1 MSAPP
6 GAPGELAAG
15 DRPAHVRPDD
25 GSSPATTAT
34 TARRPERAEVEDLLF
49 REAELLDEWELDSW
63 LTLYTDDSTYVVPA
77 TDAVDGSP
85 DTDLMLIDDDR
96 LRMTLRVERLNSR
109 KAHREYPHS
118 SCRHLVTNVRV
129 GEPGRDG
136 APDEIPVRASF
147 VVWRSRNGK
156 DVMFVGGYRYRLV
169 DTPDGLR
176 IRHKRVELDMSS
188 LRPANDVAT
197 IL

>member
-1 MSAPP
+1 VSAPTESLAEGDVP
-6 GAPGELAAG
+6 GPAPDG
-15 DRPAHVRPDD
+15 DRPAHVRPPDEPV
-25 GSSPATTAT
+25 GPAAT
-34 TARRPERAEVEDLLF
+34 VARPSRVDVEDLLF
-49 REAELLDEWELDSW
+49 REAELLDEWDLDTW

-77 TDAVDGSP
+77 TDAIDGSP

-96 LRMTLRVERLNSR
+96 LRMTLRVDRLNSR

-118 SCRHLVTNVRV
+118 SCRHMVTNVRV
-129 GEPGRDG
+129 GEPEGE
-136 APDEIPVRASF
+136 EIPVRASF
-147 VVWRSRNGK
+147 VMWRSRNGK

-169 DTPDGLR
+169 AVEGALR

>member
-1 MSAPP
+1 MSAPTTGTGTA

-15 DRPAHVRPDD
+15 DRPAHHRPDD
-25 GSSPATTAT
+25 EPASTT
-34 TARRPERAEVEDLLF
+34 TARKPERAEVEDLLYQ
-49 REAELLDEWELDSW
+49 EADLLDAWELDAW
-63 LTLYTDDSTYVVPA
+63 LALYTDDSTYVIPA

-85 DTDLMLIDDDR
+85 ERDLMLIDDDR

-129 GEPGRDG
+129 GEPEGQ
-136 APDEIPVRASF
+136 EIPVRASF

-169 DTPDGLR
+169 DTEQGLR

>member
-1 MSAPP
+1 MSAP
-6 GAPGELAAG
+6 APDATGELTPG
-15 DRPAHVRPDD
+15 DRPAHLRPDD
-25 GSSPATTAT
+25 APAAGG
-34 TARRPERAEVEDLLF
+34 TARRPGRAEVEDLLYE
-49 REAELLDEWELDSW
+49 EADLLDTWELDTW
-63 LTLYTDDSTYVVPA
+63 LTLYTEDSTYVIPA

-85 DTDLMLIDDDR
+85 DTDLMLVDDDR

-129 GEPGRDG
+129 GGPEG
-136 APDEIPVRASF
+136 DEIPVRASF

-169 DTPDGLR
+169 EVEGSLR

>member
-1 MSAPP
+1 VSAPT

-15 DRPAHVRPDD
+15 DRPAHVRSDEP
-25 GSSPATTAT
+25 SSAVTT
-34 TARRPERAEVEDLLF
+34 RKPERAEVEDLLYQ
-49 REAELLDEWELDSW
+49 EADLLDSWDLDTW
-63 LTLYTDDSTYVVPA
+63 LTLYTDDSTYVIPA

-96 LRMTLRVERLNSR
+96 LRMTLRVDRLNSR

-129 GEPGRDG
+129 GDPEG
-136 APDEIPVRASF
+136 DEIPVRASF
-147 VVWRSRNGK
+147 VMWRSRNGK

-169 DTPDGLR
+169 DTAEGLR

>member
-1 MSAPP
+1 MSAPAAD
-6 GAPGELAAG
+6 APGELAAG
-15 DRPAHVRPDD
+15 DRPAHHRPDD
-25 GSSPATTAT
+25 ESSSTT
-34 TARRPERAEVEDLLF
+34 TARKPERAEVEDLLYQ
-49 REAELLDEWELDSW
+49 EAELLDTWELDTW
-63 LTLYTDDSTYVVPA
+63 LTLYTEDSTYVIPA
-77 TDAVDGSP
+77 TDAIDGSP

-96 LRMTLRVERLNSR
+96 LRMTLRVDRLNSR

-129 GEPGRDG
+129 GEPEG
-136 APDEIPVRASF
+136 DEIPVRASF
-147 VVWRSRNGK
+147 VMWRSRNGK

-169 DTPDGLR
+169 DTDGGLR